1 MLLLAV
7 FTLML
12 LYRKQSMQTEES
24 FQILRFLLATNYID
38 ILVGDF
44 NHNLLKVSERNL
56 LDTFTHHIQKVIK
69 PTHISRSLIDHVY
82 IKKTLMMEESS
93 TNVSVKNIYF
103 LDDDSL
109 RNAIEKNVID
119 FQMTS

>member
-24 FQILRFLLATNYID
+24 FQILQFLLATNYID

-44 NHNLLKVSERNL
+44 NHNLLKVSERHL

-82 IKKTLMMEESS
+82 IRKTLMEESS